1 MKMIFTEGCNMN
13 NYDRAIVSLGDANY
27 LSAVFDKAEKEKK
40 LSIVYLGGSI
50 TMGCY
55 TETEENRYVNLSE
68 KWFEEKFPQAAISFF
83 NAGIGAT
90 TSQFGAARADKH
102 VLDKE
107 PDLVFV
113 EFSVNDD
120 NTQLFRETYE
130 SLIRKLLKAPSVK
143 AVVLINNLFYDDG
156 RNAQEIH
163 NEIGRHYGLPIVSV
177 RDYIYPLLE
186 SGEQKREDYTQDM
199 LHPNDKGHAMIAR
212 LIRHLLD
219 KEYECRIDDPV
230 KPALASPVTA
240 CRYEDSKR
248 YQNQD
253 ITVKSEGFASDLHES
268 TQWSDPF
275 KGGWLGSKKGSKI
288 TFLVKGSILMLQW
301 RRTIN
306 KPAPK
311 AYAVVDGNTD
321 ERVLLDANFDEDW
334 GDLCA
339 LTTVADNA
347 GSGLHTLEVIIDE
360 EGKEDSPFMIISVIA
375 AN

>member
-1 MKMIFTEGCNMN
+1 
-13 NYDRAIVSLGDANY
+13 
-27 LSAVFDKAEKEKK
+27 
-40 LSIVYLGGSI
+40 
-50 TMGCY
+50 
-55 TETEENRYVNLSE
+55 
-68 KWFEEKFPQAAISFF
+68 
-83 NAGIGAT
+83 
-90 TSQFGAARADKH
+90 
-102 VLDKE
+102 
-107 PDLVFV
+107 
-113 EFSVNDD
+113 
-120 NTQLFRETYE
+120 
-130 SLIRKLLKAPSVK
+130 
-143 AVVLINNLFYDDG
+143 
-156 RNAQEIH
+156 
-163 NEIGRHYGLPIVSV
+163 
-177 RDYIYPLLE
+177 
-186 SGEQKREDYTQDM
+186 
-199 LHPNDKGHAMIAR
+199 
-212 LIRHLLD
+212 
-219 KEYECRIDDPV
+219 
-230 KPALASPVTA
+230 VTA

-360 EGKEDSPFMIISVIA
+360 DGKEDSPFMIISVIA